1 MVEIVTVGM
10 LLIMACGVFSGFPV
24 ALVLTGTGILGFFA
38 AAMMGLTDFQHLGLY
53 YLRVRGTLTNEGVQ
67 FTSVPLLILLG
78 MVLNGSG
85 IASTIFHTLGHM
97 LRGLRG
103 RYAIATLLVGLIL
116 APAAGV
122 IGASVITVALVAY
135 HPMLNA
141 GYSPRAAG
149 GAVAASGALGVIFP
163 PAIMLFFVATLF
175 RLRISVMYMSM
186 VIPVLLLVILFSIY
200 FIATIRA
207 KDDGGP
213 IPEGT
218 EKPQYLSMIAALA
231 VIASIPWSIVSGVAT
246 LSEAAGIGVFGS
258 LLLVAVRGQLSLAML
273 HNAIMR
279 TGTLTAMVFF
289 IVVGATVFSL
299 SFHLVGGPDVLFS
312 WITGFNLNRWQT
324 LGLLLGLVLV
334 LGFVFDWM
342 EILLVFLPI
351 FLPIFQQLDFSDHVG
366 SAYAATVWLGAL
378 IALTL
383 QTSFLTP
390 PFGYALFF
398 AKMTAPP
405 SVVLADIYRGAI
417 PLVILEVVLLVL
429 VVLFPTLVIWLPKVS
444 LNLSQLS
451 L

>member
-10 LLIMACGVFSGFPV
+10 LLIMAGGVFSGFPV

-163 PAIMLFFVATLF
+163 PAIMLFFVAGPF
-175 RLRISVMYMSM
+175 PAQDQRDVHVHGCSCAAARD
-186 VIPVLLLVILFSIY
+186 PVLDLFH
-200 FIATIRA
+200 RHH
-207 KDDGGP
+207 
-213 IPEGT
+213 
-218 EKPQYLSMIAALA
+218 Q
-231 VIASIPWSIVSGVAT
+231 
-246 LSEAAGIGVFGS
+246 
-258 LLLVAVRGQLSLAML
+258 RQ
-273 HNAIMR
+273 R
-279 TGTLTAMVFF
+279 
-289 IVVGATVFSL
+289 
-299 SFHLVGGPDVLFS
+299 
-312 WITGFNLNRWQT
+312 
-324 LGLLLGLVLV
+324 
-334 LGFVFDWM
+334 
-342 EILLVFLPI
+342 
-351 FLPIFQQLDFSDHVG
+351 
-366 SAYAATVWLGAL
+366 
-378 IALTL
+378 
-383 QTSFLTP
+383 
-390 PFGYALFF
+390 
-398 AKMTAPP
+398 
-405 SVVLADIYRGAI
+405 
-417 PLVILEVVLLVL
+417 
-429 VVLFPTLVIWLPKVS
+429 
-444 LNLSQLS
+444 
-451 L
+451 

>member
-1 MVEIVTVGM
+1 MIEIVTVGM
-10 LLIMACGVFSGFPV
+10 LLVMAGGVFSGFPV
-24 ALVLTGTGILGFFA
+24 ALVLTGSGILGFFA
-38 AAMMGLTDFQHLGLY
+38 AVMMGLSDFQHLGLF
-53 YLRVRGTLTNEGVQ
+53 YLRLRGTLTNEGIQ

-97 LRGLRG
+97 LRGVRG

-163 PAIMLFFVATLF
+163 PAIMLFFIATFF
-175 RLRISVMYMSM
+175 RLRLSVVYMSM
-186 VIPVLLLVILFSIY
+186 IVPVLLLVVLFSVY
-200 FIATIRA
+200 FICTISA
-207 KDDGGP
+207 KDSEGSVA
-213 IPEGT
+213 EGT
-218 EKPQYLSMIAALA
+218 EKPQYFSMIVALA
-231 VIASIPWSIVSGVAT
+231 VIASIPWSIVSGIAT
-246 LSEAAGIGVFGS
+246 LSEAAGVGVFGA
-258 LLLVAVRGQLSLAML
+258 LFLVAVRGQLSLTML
-273 HNAIMR
+273 HNAIMQ

-299 SFHLVGGPDVLFS
+299 SFHLVGGPGVLFD
-312 WITGFNLNRWQT
+312 WITGFDLNRWET
-324 LGLLLGLVLV
+324 LGLLLGLVFI

-351 FLPIFQQLDFSDHVG
+351 FLPVFQQLDFVDHVG

-378 IALTL
+378 VALTL
-383 QTSFLTP
+383 QSSFLTP

-398 AKMTAPP
+398 AKMTAPA
-405 SVVLADIYRGAI
+405 SVSLADIYRGAI
-417 PLVILEVVLLVL
+417 PLVLLEIVLLVL
-429 VVLFPTLVIWLPKVS
+429 VVVFPALVIWLPQMS
-444 LNLSQLS
+444 LNLAQLA